1 VNRTLGWPNE
11 TASRNTAGRQQQHL
25 RIRDL
30 AENIEAAE
38 FPHRQQMP
46 AVQQP
51 ALQQTQVITQNSA
64 MRQSYELSLRNI
76 DDNIYAMAA
85 ATAALDRVEGT
96 LLQARS
102 RIERLCADGEPVDLV
117 KVERTLLQLADHINQ
132 SVRRADENYINLL
145 RDSRLQLTIS
155 ETGEREGR
163 SMKVELTLIS
173 LDKLMAW
180 KLREGPAD
188 PEAWV
193 ELIDAMGKVV
203 LQNVQI
209 LSSLI
214 LTLFAAR
221 DYTTG
226 VVQLVTANQNEPPR
240 VGSASAIATDFV
252 QSARAALLRDDTP
265 PPLPQLSHREHREHR
280 QPPSRLMAFLNQMT
294 FQT

>member
-1 VNRTLGWPNE
+1 VNRTLGWPND
-11 TASRNTAGRQQQHL
+11 TSRNAAGRQQHL

-38 FPHRQQMP
+38 LPMSQPQQQV
-46 AVQQP
+46 AVP
-51 ALQQTQVITQNSA
+51 QQTQAAVQNSA
-64 MRQSYELSLRNI
+64 MKQSYDLSLRNI

-96 LLQARS
+96 LLQARAK
-102 RIERLCADGEPVDLV
+102 IERLCADGEPVDLV
-117 KVERTLLQLADHINQ
+117 KVERTLLQLAEHINQ
-132 SVRRADENYINLL
+132 SVRRADENYVNLL
-145 RDSRLQLTIS
+145 RDARLQMVIS
-155 ETGEREGR
+155 ETGDRDAR
-163 SMKVELTLIS
+163 TMKVDLTLIS
-173 LDKLMAW
+173 LEKLIAW
-180 KLREGPAD
+180 KLREGPSD
-188 PEAWV
+188 PEAWIG
-193 ELIDAMGKVV
+193 LIDAMGKVV

-226 VVQLVTANQNEPPR
+226 VVQLVSSNQNEPPR
-240 VGSASAIATDFV
+240 PGSALATDFV
-252 QSARAALLRDDTP
+252 QSARAALLREDTP
-265 PPLPQLSHREHREHR
+265 PPQIAHSSRSERR

>member
-1 VNRTLGWPNE
+1 MNRTLGRPNE
-11 TASRNTAGRQQQHL
+11 TASRNAAGRQQHL

-38 FPHRQQMP
+38 LPHRQQT
-46 AVQQP
+46 P

-85 ATAALDRVEGT
+85 ATAALDRVEST
-96 LLQARS
+96 LLQARA

-117 KVERTLLQLADHINQ
+117 KVERTLLQLAEHINQ

-145 RDSRLQLTIS
+145 RDSRLQLTIT
-155 ETGEREGR
+155 EGGDRDGR
-163 SMKVELTLIS
+163 SMKVDLTLIS
-173 LDKLMAW
+173 VEKLMAW

-188 PEAWV
+188 PEAWI

-226 VVQLVTANQNEPPR
+226 VVQLVSSNQNDAPR
-240 VGSASAIATDFV
+240 LGSATSIATDFV
-252 QSARAALLRDDTP
+252 HSARAALLREDA
-265 PPLPQLSHREHREHR
+265 PLPQLAARERR

>member
-1 VNRTLGWPNE
+1 VNRTLAWANE
-11 TASRNTAGRQQQHL
+11 TAAKSTAGRQQHL

-38 FPHRQQMP
+38 LPHRQQ
-46 AVQQP
+46 
-51 ALQQTQVITQNSA
+51 TQLITHNSA
-64 MRQSYELSLRNI
+64 MKQSYELSLRNI

-96 LLQARS
+96 LLQARAK
-102 RIERLCADGEPVDLV
+102 IERLCADGEPVDLV
-117 KVERTLLQLADHINQ
+117 KVERTLVQLAEHINQ

-145 RDSRLQLTIS
+145 RDARLQMTIS
-155 ETGEREGR
+155 ETGDRESR
-163 SMKVELTLIS
+163 SMTVDLTLIS
-173 LDKLMAW
+173 LEKLMAW
-180 KLREGPAD
+180 KLREGPSD
-188 PEAWV
+188 PEAWIA
-193 ELIDAMGKVV
+193 LIDAMGKVV

-226 VVQLVTANQNEPPR
+226 VVQLVSNNQNEPPR
-240 VGSASAIATDFV
+240 VGSASSIATDFV
-252 QSARAALLRDDTP
+252 QSARAAVLRDET
-265 PPLPQLSHREHREHR
+265 PLPQLSHFPRERR

-294 FQT
+294 FQS

>member
-1 VNRTLGWPNE
+1 MNRTLAWPNE
-11 TASRNTAGRQQQHL
+11 TASRNAAGRQQQHL

-38 FPHRQQMP
+38 LPHRQQ
-46 AVQQP
+46 
-51 ALQQTQVITQNSA
+51 TQLITQNSA
-64 MRQSYELSLRNI
+64 MKQSYELSLRNI

-96 LLQARS
+96 LLQARAK
-102 RIERLCADGEPVDLV
+102 IERLCADGEPVDLV
-117 KVERTLLQLADHINQ
+117 KVERTLMQLAEHINQ
-132 SVRRADENYINLL
+132 SVRRADDNYINLL
-145 RDSRLQLTIS
+145 RDARLQMVIS
-155 ETGEREGR
+155 ETGDREAR
-163 SMKVELTLIS
+163 SMKVDLTLIS
-173 LDKLMAW
+173 LEKLIAW

-188 PEAWV
+188 PEAWID
-193 ELIDAMGKVV
+193 LIDAMGKVV

-226 VVQLVTANQNEPPR
+226 VVQLVSSNQNEPPR
-240 VGSASAIATDFV
+240 PGTASAIATDFV
-252 QSARAALLRDDTP
+252 QSARAALLREEA
-265 PPLPQLSHREHREHR
+265 PLPQLSHHPRERR

>member
-1 VNRTLGWPNE
+1 MNRTLAWPNE
-11 TASRNTAGRQQQHL
+11 TASRNAAGRQQQHL

-38 FPHRQQMP
+38 LPYRSQMP
-46 AVQQP
+46 AVQQAP
-51 ALQQTQVITQNSA
+51 AQQQTQLITQNSA
-64 MRQSYELSLRNI
+64 MKQSYDLSLRNI

-96 LLQARS
+96 LLQARAK
-102 RIERLCADGEPVDLV
+102 IERLCADGEPVDLV
-117 KVERTLLQLADHINQ
+117 KVERTLMQLAEHINQ

-145 RDSRLQLTIS
+145 RDARLQMTIS
-155 ETGEREGR
+155 ETGDREAR
-163 SMKVELTLIS
+163 SMKVDLTLIS
-173 LDKLMAW
+173 LEKLIAW

-188 PEAWV
+188 PEAWID
-193 ELIDAMGKVV
+193 LIDAMGKVV

-226 VVQLVTANQNEPPR
+226 VVQLVSSNQNDAPR
-240 VGSASAIATDFV
+240 SGSASAIATDFV
-252 QSARAALLRDDTP
+252 QSARAALLREEA
-265 PPLPQLSHREHREHR
+265 PLPQLSHSPRERR
-280 QPPSRLMAFLNQMT
+280 QPPSRLKAFLNQMT

>member
-1 VNRTLGWPNE
+1 VNRTLGWPND
-11 TASRNTAGRQQQHL
+11 TSRNAAGRQQHL

-38 FPHRQQMP
+38 LPMSQPQQQV
-46 AVQQP
+46 AVP
-51 ALQQTQVITQNSA
+51 QQTQAAVQNSA
-64 MRQSYELSLRNI
+64 MKQSYDLSLRNI

-96 LLQARS
+96 LLQARAK
-102 RIERLCADGEPVDLV
+102 IERLCADGEPVDLV
-117 KVERTLLQLADHINQ
+117 KVERTLLQLAEHINQ
-132 SVRRADENYINLL
+132 LL
-145 RDSRLQLTIS
+145 RDARLQMVIS
-155 ETGEREGR
+155 ETGDRDAR
-163 SMKVELTLIS
+163 TMKVDLTLIS
-173 LDKLMAW
+173 LEKLIAW
-180 KLREGPAD
+180 KLREGPSD
-188 PEAWV
+188 PEAWIG
-193 ELIDAMGKVV
+193 LIDAMGKVV

-226 VVQLVTANQNEPPR
+226 VVQLVSSNQNEPPR
-240 VGSASAIATDFV
+240 PGSALATDFV
-252 QSARAALLRDDTP
+252 QSARAALLREDTP
-265 PPLPQLSHREHREHR
+265 PPQIAHSSRSERR

>member
-1 VNRTLGWPNE
+1 VNRTLAWSND
-11 TASRNTAGRQQQHL
+11 TAPRRPADRQQQHL

-38 FPHRQQMP
+38 LPHPRQM
-46 AVQQP
+46 P
-51 ALQQTQVITQNSA
+51 ALQQTQLITQNTA

-96 LLQARS
+96 LLQARN
-102 RIERLCADGEPVDLV
+102 RIERLCANGEPVDLA
-117 KVERTLLQLADHINQ
+117 KVERTLMQLAEHINQ
-132 SVRRADENYINLL
+132 SVRRADENYVNLL
-145 RDSRLQLTIS
+145 RDARLQLVIS
-155 ETGEREGR
+155 ETGDREAR
-163 SMKVELTLIS
+163 AMKVDLTLIS

-188 PEAWV
+188 PEAWI

-226 VVQLVTANQNEPPR
+226 VVQLVTSAKSELPR
-240 VGSASAIATDFV
+240 PGSAQSIATDFV
-252 QSARAALLRDDTP
+252 QSARASLLREEAP
-265 PPLPQLSHREHREHR
+265 RAAPLPQLAPRDHH
-280 QPPSRLMAFLNQMT
+280 QPPPNRLMAFLNQMT
-294 FQT
+294 FQG

>member
-11 TASRNTAGRQQQHL
+11 TVSKNTSGRQQQHL

-30 AENIEAAE
+30 AGNIEADERPRHHQVANT
-38 FPHRQQMP
+38 H
-46 AVQQP
+46 
-51 ALQQTQVITQNSA
+51 QTQLIAQNAA

-96 LLQARS
+96 LLQARAK
-102 RIERLCADGEPVDLV
+102 IERLYADGEPIDLV
-117 KVERTLLQLADHINQ
+117 KVERTILQLAEHINQ
-132 SVRRADENYINLL
+132 SVRRADDNYINLL
-145 RDSRLQLTIS
+145 RDSRVQLTIN

-163 SMKVELTLIS
+163 SMKVDLTLIS
-173 LDKLMAW
+173 LEKLMAW
-180 KLREGPAD
+180 KMREGPSD
-188 PEAWV
+188 PEAWM

-226 VVQLVTANQNEPPR
+226 VVQLVSSNQNDVPQI
-240 VGSASAIATDFV
+240 GSASAVSTDFV
-252 QSARAALLRDDTP
+252 QSARAALLRDE
-265 PPLPQLSHREHREHR
+265 PPLPQLTTRERR

-294 FQT
+294 FQS

>member
-1 VNRTLGWPNE
+1 MNRTLAWPNE
-11 TASRNTAGRQQQHL
+11 TAPRNSAGRQQQHL

-38 FPHRQQMP
+38 LPYR
-46 AVQQP
+46 
-51 ALQQTQVITQNSA
+51 QQTQVITQNSA
-64 MRQSYELSLRNI
+64 MRQSYDLSLRNI

-102 RIERLCADGEPVDLV
+102 KIERLCADGEPVDLV
-117 KVERTLLQLADHINQ
+117 KVERTLMQLAEHINQ

-145 RDSRLQLTIS
+145 RDARLQMVIS
-155 ETGEREGR
+155 ESGDREAR
-163 SMKVELTLIS
+163 TMKVDLTLIS
-173 LDKLMAW
+173 LEKLIAW
-180 KLREGPAD
+180 KLREGPSD
-188 PEAWV
+188 PEAWID
-193 ELIDAMGKVV
+193 LIDAMGKVV

-226 VVQLVTANQNEPPR
+226 VVQLVSNNQNEPSR
-240 VGSASAIATDFV
+240 AGSATAVATDFV
-252 QSARAALLRDDTP
+252 QSARAALLREEA
-265 PPLPQLSHREHREHR
+265 PLPQLSHHPRGNVRR
-280 QPPSRLMAFLNQMT
+280 QPPSRLMAFLNQVT
-294 FQT
+294 FQG